1 MKGVTKMRA
10 FMVDFIKGLA
20 YTVLGILNTI
30 IVVLVW
36 SSIKK

>member
-36 SSIKK
+36 SSIKD